1 MSTSKKTQTR
11 PATPH
16 CDLCGGVDFSIISA
30 SDRHGEAL
38 QTGMCRDC
46 GLVMHLPVPS
56 EAEVAEYY
64 ANRYRRDYH
73 GEQEPTARRVMR
85 AWNNG
90 ERIYAKLLP
99 WLKGDEA
106 VFEIGAGIGCTV
118 KAFETHGH
126 QAAGIEP
133 NRDFNAWS
141 RAKLL
146 TRIENTNLY
155 DVGDAGSPDIILLIH
170 VIEHFSSPRRAL
182 THIHSLLGDGGLF
195 YVECP
200 NLSGPFATFDRMF
213 HYAHIYNFTP
223 ETLAAL
229 AAECGFEKVASLSAA
244 DEPDIHM
251 LFRKA
256 TPKPAA
262 AALVGHAVAVEAAVG
277 RHNALSYHLRPAY
290 LQRRI
295 RKLWS
300 YLLEGLTAGSFVARL
315 LARLQNMQRS
325 KA

>member
-1 MSTSKKTQTR
+1 
-11 PATPH
+11 
-16 CDLCGGVDFSIISA
+16 LCGGNDFIIVS
-30 SDRHGEAL
+30 SNDRHGESL
-38 QTGMCRDC
+38 QTGLCRGC
-46 GLVMHLPVPS
+46 GLVMHLPIPS
-56 EAEVAEYY
+56 EAELAEYY
-64 ANRYRRDYH
+64 ANRYRQDYH
-73 GEQEPTARRVMR
+73 GEQEPATRRVMR

-90 ERIYAKLLP
+90 ERIHKQLTPYLT
-99 WLKGDEA
+99 GDES

-126 QAAGIEP
+126 KATGIEP
-133 NRDFNAWS
+133 NRDFNTYS
-141 RAKLL
+141 RQRLF

-155 DVGDAGSPDIILLIH
+155 DLEDAGSPDLILLIH

-182 THIHSLLGDGGLF
+182 THIHELLADGGLF

-200 NLSGPFATFDRMF
+200 NLTGPFATLGRMF

-223 ETLAAL
+223 QTLQAL
-229 AAECGFEKVASLSAA
+229 AAECGFEKVAILSGE

-256 TPKPAA
+256 EARPAA
-262 AALVGHAVAVEAAVG
+262 AALSTHAAQVEAVL
-277 RHNALSYHLRPAY
+277 HQYNVFTYHLRPAY
-290 LQRRI
+290 LQRRA

-300 YLLEGLTAGSFVARL
+300 YLVEGMTAESFVSKL
-315 LARLQNMQRS
+315 LDCLKVQEHP

>member
-1 MSTSKKTQTR
+1 MSTSKKATTR
-11 PATPH
+11 PATPR

-38 QTGMCRDC
+38 QTGFCRDC

-64 ANRYRRDYH
+64 ATRYRQDYH
-73 GEQEPTARRVMR
+73 GEQVPNARRVMR

-90 ERIYAKLLP
+90 ERIHRQLTPYLS
-99 WLKGDEA
+99 GSES

-126 QAAGIEP
+126 SAAGIEP
-133 NRDFNAWS
+133 NRDFNSYS
-141 RAKLL
+141 RSKLF

-155 DVGDAGSPDIILLIH
+155 DLNDAGSPQLILLIH

-182 THIHSLLGDGGLF
+182 THIHSLLADGGLF

-200 NLSGPFATFDRMF
+200 NLTGPFATFDRMF

-223 ETLAAL
+223 QTLQAMV
-229 AAECGFEKVASLSAA
+229 ESCGFEKVATLTGE
-244 DEPDIHM
+244 DNPDIHM

-256 TPKPAA
+256 KAKPAIA
-262 AALVGHAVAVEAAVG
+262 PLQRHSLHVEAVLN
-277 RHNALSYHLRPAY
+277 RHNAITYHLRPVY
-290 LQRRI
+290 LMRRVQ
-295 RKLWS
+295 KLWS
-300 YLLEGLTAGSFVARL
+300 YMVEGLTAGMFVNRL
-315 LARLQNMQRS
+315 LSRLAKQAA
-325 KA
+325 KD

>member
-1 MSTSKKTQTR
+1 MSDSKKTKTKSITAR
-11 PATPH
+11 
-16 CDLCGGVDFSIISA
+16 CDLCGGGDFSIISA

-64 ANRYRRDYH
+64 ATRYRQDYH
-73 GEQEPTARRVMR
+73 GERVPNARRVMR

-90 ERIYAKLLP
+90 ERIYSQ
-99 WLKGDEA
+99 LKPYLEGDEA
-106 VFEIGAGIGCTV
+106 VFEVGAGIGCTV

-126 QAAGIEP
+126 PASGIEP
-133 NRDFNAWS
+133 NHDFNSYS
-141 RAKLL
+141 RSKLF

-155 DVGDAGSPDIILLIH
+155 DLNDAGSPGLILLIH
-170 VIEHFSSPRRAL
+170 VIEHFSSPSRAL
-182 THIHSLLGDGGLF
+182 KHIHGLLADGGLF

-200 NLSGPFATFDRMF
+200 NLTGPFATFDRMF

-223 ETLAAL
+223 QNLQAL
-229 AAECGFEKVASLSAA
+229 AAKCGFELVAALTGE
-244 DEPDIHM
+244 DNPDIHM

-256 TPKPAA
+256 KVKKADAP
-262 AALVGHAVAVEAAVG
+262 LQRHSVHVENVLN
-277 RHNALSYHLRPAY
+277 RHNALSYHLRPVY
-290 LQRRI
+290 LLRRI

-300 YLLEGLTAGSFVARL
+300 YIVEGLTAGMFVSRL
-315 LARLQNMQRS
+315 LARLEKQAAKN
-325 KA
+325 